1 MNVAP
6 SLLLLPVLY
15 QQPAPPTPRA
25 SILGTWR
32 LKAVHII
39 VQKPDGTPP
48 YSIDPHI
55 TLGFHAQTFT
65 KDGRWTHWQNGT
77 RWATGTYQ
85 LHKGRLWYDGSKRQS
100 QYQVRVLPVSSPST
114 HGYPTR
120 LSYCE
125 NRREW
130 RACARDYN
138 FRALSAGPPKTHLF
152 KRASSTEKTHP
163 KKGDKTWLQKSM
175 FSGPRGHSSSL

>member
-100 QYQVRVLPVSSPST
+100 QYQVRVLTATQLV
-114 HGYPTR
+114 
-120 LSYCE
+120 LVI
-125 NRREW
+125 
-130 RACARDYN
+130 A
-138 FRALSAGPPKTHLF
+138 KTEGNGVHAQEITTF
-152 KRASSTEKTHP
+152 VR
-163 KKGDKTWLQKSM
+163 
-175 FSGPRGHSSSL
+175 